1 MKRRKYIN
9 KFAKGFEEEKRE
21 MPPETKKKIHKLLSN
36 AMALSMTVSSFADYS
51 VYSVKYEKNK
61 KE

>member
-1 MKRRKYIN
+1 MLKRRKYIN

-21 MPPETKKKIHKLLSN
+21 LPPEAKKKIHKLLSN
-36 AMALSMTVSSFADYS
+36 AMALQMTVSSFADYS
-51 VYSVKYEKNK
+51 VKHEKSK